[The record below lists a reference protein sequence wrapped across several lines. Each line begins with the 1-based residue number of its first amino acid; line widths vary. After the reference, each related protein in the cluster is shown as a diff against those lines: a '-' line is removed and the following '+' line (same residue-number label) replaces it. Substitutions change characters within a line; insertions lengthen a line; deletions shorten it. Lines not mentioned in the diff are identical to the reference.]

1 MQPAFVTTAG
11 PSAGRTG
18 YRATTIDPGA
28 HTVTATTP
36 GGGTITLGYDR
47 LVIGTDAVPARPPI
61 AGLDDGVHV
70 LHTMGDTFAL
80 LDSLNAR
87 QARTAI
93 IVGAGY
99 IGLEGPGAARHQVK
113 CPRFRLVV
121 TVRAFVGLDRLPVSA
136 RPWYPCRASF
146 LPAPDPVEVGDKF
159 RLRRLRA
166 QESAGDRAPSRTANP
181 YHQDPRARPWH
192 HPDRTGEAS
201 GTMRVGC
208 IDRLRRQITATTASW
223 RLSTESPAPPTEP
236 RGAHRPAH
244 RCRPR
249 SGDSVEVGE
258 ASTGSTLRWCERT

>member
-1 MQPAFVTTAG
+1 
-11 PSAGRTG
+11 
-18 YRATTIDPGA
+18 
-28 HTVTATTP
+28 
-36 GGGTITLGYDR
+36 
-47 LVIGTDAVPARPPI
+47 
-61 AGLDDGVHV
+61 
-70 LHTMGDTFAL
+70 MGDTVAL

-113 CPRFRLVV
+113 FGTVGPAHRKQGGDLTEFRERSRRACPRFRLVV

-208 IDRLRRQITATTASW
+208 IDRLPRQITATTASW